1 MTFDFCLNETNKQV
15 LTRGLKLYLEFRFRN
30 SSNIKITI
38 NMAKRQKMSPLQ
50 LEDLPDEMIL
60 KVKNFTEPEMF
71 SFTGC
76 PEGVHVSI

>member
-1 MTFDFCLNETNKQV
+1 
-15 LTRGLKLYLEFRFRN
+15 
-30 SSNIKITI
+30 
-38 NMAKRQKMSPLQ
+38 MSPLQ